1 MKKILLIT
9 PFAPSDEAAAEKVTK
24 RNIEL
29 LSEFFL
35 IDIVYFKYVYN
46 SRYNP
51 PNSNVKIIEE
61 VSISLFSK
69 ILSILQYPIVSPY
82 FTVRFNRKLAR
93 SIKSYVDKNL
103 YDLIILD
110 NAQSYIYGRYFPNIH
125 KILIAHDVI
134 LQRVSRKHGWFQRLI
149 CKSSEKRMMTQPNST
164 VFTFSDKDIQLI
176 ALNYGI
182 QARLTS
188 VNIDI
193 LSINACPNKIDDYF
207 VFFGQWKRKDNYY
220 GLLWFLREVYPRLNK
235 NIRFKIIGGGMRSK
249 HREML
254 SYYDNIEIL
263 GFIENPYQIISEAK
277 ALISPLFSG
286 AGVKVKVLEAFA
298 CGTPVIGGE
307 VAFEGIPL
315 IYSKLMVFAD
325 SKEDYANAIKTIN
338 YSLSVRRELKS
349 FFVENYVSHQVVD
362 YIKERLL

>member
-1 MKKILLIT
+1 
-9 PFAPSDEAAAEKVTK
+9 
-24 RNIEL
+24 
-29 LSEFFL
+29 
-35 IDIVYFKYVYN
+35 
-46 SRYNP
+46 
-51 PNSNVKIIEE
+51 
-61 VSISLFSK
+61 
-69 ILSILQYPIVSPY
+69 
-82 FTVRFNRKLAR
+82 
-93 SIKSYVDKNL
+93 
-103 YDLIILD
+103 
-110 NAQSYIYGRYFPNIH
+110 
-125 KILIAHDVI
+125 
-134 LQRVSRKHGWFQRLI
+134 
-149 CKSSEKRMMTQPNST
+149 
-164 VFTFSDKDIQLI
+164 
-176 ALNYGI
+176 
-182 QARLTS
+182 
-188 VNIDI
+188 
-193 LSINACPNKIDDYF
+193 
-207 VFFGQWKRKDNYY
+207 
-220 GLLWFLREVYPRLNK
+220 
-235 NIRFKIIGGGMRSK
+235 MRSK

-254 SYYDNIEIL
+254 SCYDNIEIL